1 MTEIQYGEF
10 RFIASQ
16 GALIALCAELRGAPW
31 LALDTEFERS
41 RSFYAELC
49 LVQIAAPGVLACI
62 DPFAVESLAPL
73 MDLLANGTATHQ
85 LHAARQDLEVLYQID
100 GRLPATVLD
109 TQIAAGLAGFADN
122 IGYADLVNQLLGV
135 ALDKSQTR
143 TDWRQRPLTPAQLN
157 YAAADVLHLAP
168 ITALLLDKLAH
179 LKRSAWLE
187 EECRALLAVDNYRQP
202 AESAWQRL
210 RGLSNLAPA
219 AQARAVALAAW
230 RETTAQTRNLPRGWV
245 LKDDELLSLASH
257 VPTSAQELAA
267 QMANNGNVRRHAE
280 AIVDLLHAPR
290 AAVLAPS
297 AARRLTALGRA
308 ALKRLSARAQD
319 IAQGLGIAPSILI
332 TRRELEALVCGE
344 TPPRLR
350 DGWRGSELGELLA
363 LRAEISDDGWW
374 EP

>member
-16 GALIALCAELRGAPW
+16 RALEALCAELLDAPW
-31 LALDTEFERS
+31 LGLDTEFERS
-41 RSFYAELC
+41 RTFYAELC

-73 MDLLANGTATHQ
+73 MDVLAGGTVTQQ

-100 GRLPATVLD
+100 GRLPASLID

-122 IGYADLVNQLLGV
+122 IGYADLVNQLLGIT
-135 ALDKSQTR
+135 LDKSQTR
-143 TDWRQRPLTPAQLN
+143 TDWRQRPLTPAQLD

-168 ITALLLDKLAH
+168 ITALLLDKLAG
-179 LKRSAWLE
+179 LGRNGWLD

-202 AESAWQRL
+202 ADSAWQRL
-210 RGLSNLAPA
+210 RGLSNLTLE

-245 LKDDELLSLASH
+245 LKDDELLSLASK
-257 VPTSAQELAA
+257 VPASARELAA
-267 QMANNGNVRRHAE
+267 QMANNGNVRRHAD

-290 AAVLAPS
+290 AMLAPA
-297 AARRLTALGRA
+297 AARRLTDAGRA
-308 ALKRLSARAQD
+308 ELKRLSARAQE
-319 IAQGLGIAPSILI
+319 IAQRLGIASSILI
-332 TRRELEALVCGE
+332 TRREIEALVCGE

-350 DGWRGSELGELLA
+350 DGWRGPELAELLA
-363 LRAEISDDGWW
+363 LRAEISDDGLW
-374 EP
+374 EL

>member
-1 MTEIQYGEF
+1 MTEIRHGEF

-16 GALIALCAELRGAPW
+16 DALSALCAELRDAPC
-31 LALDTEFERS
+31 LGLDTEFERS

-73 MDLLANGTATHQ
+73 MDLLADGSATHQ

-109 TQIAAGLAGFADN
+109 TQIAAALAGCADN
-122 IGYADLVNQLLGV
+122 IGYADLVKQLLGIT
-135 ALDKSQTR
+135 LDKSQTR
-143 TDWRQRPLTPAQLN
+143 TDWRQRPLTPAQLD

-168 ITALLLDKLAH
+168 ITALLLDKLAQ
-179 LKRSAWLE
+179 LGRSAWLE
-187 EECRALLAVDNYRQP
+187 EECRALLAVDNYCQP
-202 AESAWQRL
+202 ADTAWQRL

-245 LKDDELLSLASH
+245 LKDDELLSLASN
-257 VPTSAQELAA
+257 VPGSARDLAT
-267 QMANNGNVRRHAE
+267 QMADNGNVRRHAE
-280 AIVDLLHAPR
+280 ALVDLLQAPR
-290 AAVLAPS
+290 APLARS
-297 AARRLTALGRA
+297 AARRLTASGRA
-308 ALKRLSARAQD
+308 ALKRLAACAQD
-319 IAQGLGIAPSILI
+319 IAQRLGIASSILI
-332 TRRELEALVCGE
+332 TRRELEAMVAGE

-350 DGWRGSELGELLA
+350 DGWRGPELGELLA
-363 LRAEISDDGWW
+363 LRAALSDDGWW
-374 EP
+374 EL